1 MPISEK
7 CMTDIDRGFKAGFM
21 DSVDGNGW
29 NNESMSAEYARGYA
43 QGFQAGSE
51 ARYEPIFQ

>member
-1 MPISEK
+1 MVISEK

-21 DSVDGNGW
+21 DSVNGNGW
-29 NNESMSAEYARGYA
+29 NTESVSAEYAQGYG

-51 ARYEPIFQ
+51 ARYEQIF

>member
-1 MPISEK
+1 
-7 CMTDIDRGFKAGFM
+7 MTDIDRGFKAGFM